1 MVYQG
6 RVRPLCNL
14 FRGISWHTLHENLRD
29 ELGEEDFGK
38 RLLLDF
44 EGKDQ
49 RRGRRGGGTLK
60 VGLWDF

>member
-6 RVRPLCNL
+6 RVRPPCNL

-29 ELGEEDFGK
+29 EFEGRGFWGK
-38 RLLLDF
+38 VVLDF

-49 RRGRRGGGTLK
+49 REDRRGRGTLQ
-60 VGLWDF
+60 VGLQDF